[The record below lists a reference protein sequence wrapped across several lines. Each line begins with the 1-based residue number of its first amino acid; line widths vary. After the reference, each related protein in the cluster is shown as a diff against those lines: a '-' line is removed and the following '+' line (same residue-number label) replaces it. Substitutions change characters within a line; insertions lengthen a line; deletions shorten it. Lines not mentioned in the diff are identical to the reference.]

1 MPKALCLA
9 SLVVAALL
17 LLLFLADLVMRL
29 AGLAEMA
36 PLRGASMLMD
46 VGFLICGGIL
56 AYLSW
61 STYKEQA
68 R

>member
-29 AGLAEMA
+29 AGLAEIA
-36 PLRGASMLMD
+36 PLRGASLLMD
-46 VGFLICGGIL
+46 LGFLVCAGIL

-61 STYKEQA
+61 STYKEQV